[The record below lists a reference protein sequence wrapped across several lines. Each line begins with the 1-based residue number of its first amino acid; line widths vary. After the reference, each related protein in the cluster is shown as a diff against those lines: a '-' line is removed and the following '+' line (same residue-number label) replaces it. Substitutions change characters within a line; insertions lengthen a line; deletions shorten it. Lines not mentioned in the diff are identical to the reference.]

1 VNPSLK
7 RFLAHAAAFFLP
19 LFAAAFVLDWWIS
32 AGLRRSLAGELGAWN
47 EIYAGH
53 INSDIV
59 VYGTSRAVGQ
69 FDPHILSDTLGMT
82 AYNLGMQGNN
92 FAIQYLRHEVLL
104 RHNSPPRLIVQSVEP
119 FTFLK
124 QHKGLYDPVQF
135 LPYVL
140 DDPQVRAAT
149 TPFGTFDFWD
159 RHLPLVR
166 YCNRAVNVATAARL
180 LMMYRDRVA
189 ERDRGYK
196 TLSMPWDGNSDP
208 AALLAIPGSRAR
220 PRRDRAVRALPRRVS
235 RRGHT
240 DRACEPS

>member
-92 FAIQYLRHEVLL
+92 
-104 RHNSPPRLIVQSVEP
+104 SPSS
-119 FTFLK
+119 T
-124 QHKGLYDPVQF
+124 
-135 LPYVL
+135 
-140 DDPQVRAAT
+140 
-149 TPFGTFDFWD
+149 
-159 RHLPLVR
+159 
-166 YCNRAVNVATAARL
+166 
-180 LMMYRDRVA
+180 
-189 ERDRGYK
+189 
-196 TLSMPWDGNSDP
+196 
-208 AALLAIPGSRAR
+208 
-220 PRRDRAVRALPRRVS
+220 
-235 RRGHT
+235 
-240 DRACEPS
+240 